1 MQWSNKTIY
10 FLYSPIYRLH
20 NIDVFPHTRCMCGR
34 YRIDTNYRDMSDIY
48 QILTDD
54 ANPYFV
60 GDIYPSNQAPIFT
73 ASSLLPVFCKWGF
86 NFDKKL
92 LINIRA
98 ETVTEK
104 PMFSKHFSDQ
114 RCVIPCNGFYEWDSA
129 KNKYYFTRADNKLL
143 YLCGFC
149 NVTNGENSFAILT
162 KNATPPVA
170 QFHHRIPV
178 FIDEEHKSTYLQN
191 TEFAANILLQNSTID
206 LIYTQ

>member
-1 MQWSNKTIY
+1 
-10 FLYSPIYRLH
+10 
-20 NIDVFPHTRCMCGR
+20 MCGR
-34 YRIDTNYRDMSDIY
+34 YRIDTNYKDMSDIY

-73 ASSLLPVFCKWGF
+73 SDSLLPTFCKWGF
-86 NFDKKL
+86 SSYDKKL
-92 LINIRA
+92 LINVRA

-104 PMFSKHFSDQ
+104 PMFRKHFIEE

-129 KNKYYFTRADNKLL
+129 KHKYYFTRADGKLI

-149 NVTNGENSFAILT
+149 KLSGGENSFAILT
-162 KNATPPVA
+162 KNATPPVS

-178 FIDEEHKSTYLQN
+178 MVDETNKTSYLQDTGCAIHHLSQDN
-191 TEFAANILLQNSTID
+191 TVNLV
-206 LIYTQ
+206 YTQ